1 MAYATYEDILER
13 KGTDISDTNYV
24 MALLEDAAIII
35 DAYNRNATDEAN
47 GDCPHCGTDH
57 HICPVL

>member
-35 DAYNRNATDEAN
+35 DAYNRNATDEAKKLVSCN
-47 GDCPHCGTDH
+47 MVIRTLGS
-57 HICPVL
+57 